1 MLLSDIR
8 LSVWSPVCHVHQA

>member
-8 LSVWSPVCHVHQA
+8 RPRMMI